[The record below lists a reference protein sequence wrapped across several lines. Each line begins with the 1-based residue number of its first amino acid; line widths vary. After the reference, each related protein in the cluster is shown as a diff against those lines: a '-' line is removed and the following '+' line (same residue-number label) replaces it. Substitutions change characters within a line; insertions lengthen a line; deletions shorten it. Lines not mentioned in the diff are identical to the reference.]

1 MLDAVVCSSCKHEQ
15 LLYLLIQTIYLRI
28 LRLQCYLPGIADI
41 GVMAGRENVKCVLA
55 QPRDLEHASSQD
67 IEVVGAQSWALEAI
81 NLNWILSYS

>member
-1 MLDAVVCSSCKHEQ
+1 MTLISRRQRYIDSTAVSV
-15 LLYLLIQTIYLRI
+15 LLYLQI
-28 LRLQCYLPGIADI
+28 LRRLCCLPGIADI